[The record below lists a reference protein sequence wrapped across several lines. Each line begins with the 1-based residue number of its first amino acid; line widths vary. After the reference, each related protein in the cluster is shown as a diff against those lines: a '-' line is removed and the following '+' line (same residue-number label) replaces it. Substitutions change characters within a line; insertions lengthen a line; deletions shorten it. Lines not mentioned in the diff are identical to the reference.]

1 MSFLNPFAPR
11 RPRAVNSASGQLKA
25 LVRDTIGF
33 DDDVSIAV
41 SEVACRHSDCEGAE
55 TLVLIDVTAGDL
67 RVLRFAKPAA
77 DVSADD
83 IRAAVASGQAGSE
96 TEN

>member
-11 RPRAVNSASGQLKA
+11 RPRAAASASGQLKV
-25 LVRDTIGF
+25 LVRDTVGF

-83 IRAAVASGQAGSE
+83 IRAAVAGGRSGSQMES
-96 TEN
+96 